1 MKWRGSLIWLCCTCT
16 LVVDSPEGEDVGD
29 DHRLVR
35 CRVDALDP
43 LGVEVLEEELL
54 PHLAPETRILQHCH
68 ATYNKFAISH
78 LRRRS
83 AARSVWSTMADTAS
97 DVDSG
102 TMSLDVTVWAIQRS
116 ARSQTRKTIRSSW
129 IQLGFLLV
137 RYCTYDMNEL
147 RK

>member
-1 MKWRGSLIWLCCTCT
+1 M
-16 LVVDSPEGEDVGD
+16 VVDSPEGEDVGD
-29 DHRLVR
+29 DHRLVG

-54 PHLAPETRILQHCH
+54 PHLAPETH
-68 ATYNKFAISH
+68 TYCNIVTQPTNKFEISR

-116 ARSQTRKTIRSSW
+116 TRLQTRKTMRSSW

-137 RYCTYDMNEL
+137 PYI
-147 RK
+147 

>member
-68 ATYNKFAISH
+68 ATYNKFEILTCGGGQPRGRCGALWPTPPPTSTP
-78 LRRRS
+78 
-83 AARSVWSTMADTAS
+83 AR
-97 DVDSG
+97 
-102 TMSLDVTVWAIQRS
+102 
-116 ARSQTRKTIRSSW
+116 
-129 IQLGFLLV
+129 
-137 RYCTYDMNEL
+137 
-147 RK
+147 